1 MNECL
6 TYFAVYFKDEFD
18 LGDFCEK
25 LGLDEAQI
33 RPLIKKNKIEIGKNE
48 NYNVDINEMLRETLK
63 DLFGKED
70 VLFQLKEDYQLEYYL
85 VRVPLLSADAIN
97 PILCLDRDLIEFL
110 YLTTAEDELDYYVE

>member
-33 RPLIKKNKIEIGKNE
+33 RPLIKKNKIEIGKNN
-48 NYNVDINEMLRETLK
+48 NYNVDINEMLRVTLK

-70 VLFQLKEDYQLEYYL
+70 ILFQLKEDYNLEYYL
-85 VRVPLLSADAIN
+85 VRVPYLSADEIK
-97 PILCLDRDLIEFL
+97 PILCLDRDIVEFL
-110 YLTTAEDELDYYVE
+110 YLTTAEDELDYYLV